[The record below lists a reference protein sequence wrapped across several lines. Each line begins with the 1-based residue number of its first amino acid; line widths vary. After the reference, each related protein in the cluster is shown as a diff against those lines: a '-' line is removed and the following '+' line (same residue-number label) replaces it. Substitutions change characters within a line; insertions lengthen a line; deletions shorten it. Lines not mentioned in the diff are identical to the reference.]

1 MNKLMITLVLAL
13 AGTLM
18 PPAARS
24 QLPPPVDLGIQNILQ
39 ETDVWCWAAVAQQI
53 IVAVRGPGGTP
64 PQCALVAMASN
75 LHPAVCCQ
83 NYAACR
89 RTGQLHEI
97 QNLILAFGGRYSSL
111 AQPADPMTLYQT
123 LAMRR
128 AVIMA
133 VQSSPYS
140 GHVVVIRGMA
150 WVPTPMGVQPVL
162 YINDPMSYFTQ
173 PVPFASIA
181 QYWQSA
187 IVVN

>member
-1 MNKLMITLVLAL
+1 MNKLLITLVLAL
-13 AGTLM
+13 AGTLA

-53 IVAVRGPGGTP
+53 ILAVRGPGGTP
-64 PQCALVAMASN
+64 PQCALVARASQLN
-75 LHPAVCCQ
+75 ETVCCQ
-83 NYAACR
+83 NYANCR
-89 RTGQLHEI
+89 RTGQLYEI
-97 QNLILAFGGRYSSL
+97 QNLILAFGGRFSSL

-133 VQSSPYS
+133 VRSSPHS

-150 WVPTPMGVQPVL
+150 WVPTPMGVQPML